1 MKKFVSILLAVVLI
15 FSVLTCVGCEAD
27 KKEENTITYY
37 HYEPQ
42 VSPVS
47 SLIYQYN
54 EKCKNVQNRI
64 NIVEF
69 DNIEKMTSQLT
80 TELMAGKAR
89 INDYSYPFPALPV
102 SIYLLIYPY
111 FSFVSKLYQRFY
123 VKIP

>member
-1 MKKFVSILLAVVLI
+1 MAVVLI

-80 TELMAGKAR
+80 TELMAGKVLILLHLVNYLYYHYQQKNLLNRVYLQILTILFLIAKTR
-89 INDYSYPFPALPV
+89 IN
-102 SIYLLIYPY
+102 
-111 FSFVSKLYQRFY
+111 
-123 VKIP
+123 

>member
-37 HYEPQ
+37 HYEPY

-47 SLIYQYN
+47 ILIYQYN
-54 EKCKNVQNRI
+54 EKCENVQNRI

-80 TELMAGKAR
+80 TELMAGK
-89 INDYSYPFPALPV
+89 V
-102 SIYLLIYPY
+102 S
-111 FSFVSKLYQRFY
+111 
-123 VKIP
+123 